1 LRAIAKGGYIRRRV
15 FFLDQAAAT
24 AAGYRPCWLCLRAA
38 YRQWQASREI

>member
-1 LRAIAKGGYIRRRV
+1 LRAIARGGYIRQRV
-15 FFLDQAAAT
+15 FFLDAPTAI